1 MTTSVTLRPVG
12 SIGLADLAAICQI
25 EGLEYLPYPFFTHTW
40 LWGASHHSDA
50 IADP

>member
-1 MTTSVTLRPVG
+1 MG